1 MFQFLTE
8 IFWLRTKIIQQVIR
22 NNRSKFLY
30 GKHWQFTLIGSY
42 IAKKM
47 FQFLNKYFDWEP
59 KKIQQVIKNDCLFNN
74 CLSNKLSETIA
85 YIVLAVN
92 SYMGNTILLRWL
104 VLTML
109 KSFQFL
115 NKYFDWEPKKNP
127 TRYQKQLPIQQLPIQ
142 QVIKNNCLY
151 WARSSEFLCG
161 KHNLA
166 TLIGSYNA
174 KKWFKS

>member
-1 MFQFLTE
+1 MIENQ
-8 IFWLRTKIIQQVIR
+8 
-22 NNRSKFLY
+22 
-30 GKHWQFTLIGSY
+30 
-42 IAKKM
+42 
-47 FQFLNKYFDWEP
+47 

-166 TLIGSYNA
+166 TLIGSYNG
-174 KKWFKS
+174 KKCFNSHADKYFDSEQKKIQQIIRNNIATIINENLTWNWRHYWKY